1 MDGWSKNSDRQVGAD
16 GQLRAAPVS
25 KGTGWWSEP
34 DGRATPPPARSEAI
48 VLVYLDVEIEDVF
61 ESCKLTM
68 EKFQI

>member
-1 MDGWSKNSDRQVGAD
+1 MGPHGSIPPERRAP
-16 GQLRAAPVS
+16 GQ
-25 KGTGWWSEP
+25 
-34 DGRATPPPARSEAI
+34 PARSEAI